1 MVYLISACL
10 LGEACRYDGKSKPIP
25 PAIAALAA
33 EHTLIPVCPE
43 VLGGLPT
50 PRPPAERQ
58 GERIVTCEGGDV
70 TDAYRRGAEEVLC
83 LCRLHGAAGVI
94 LKNMSPSC
102 GTRGIY
108 DGSFTRTR
116 TEGLGVTAALLLA
129 EGIAI
134 LDEDGCAARTEEK

>member
-10 LGEACRYDGKSKPIP
+10 LGIPCRYDGAKKPISP
-25 PAIAALAA
+25 EIAALMA

-58 GERIVTCEGGDV
+58 GERIVTCEGSDV
-70 TDAYRRGAEEVLC
+70 TEAYRRGAEEVLR

-94 LKNMSPSC
+94 LKDLSPSC
-102 GTRGIY
+102 GTNGIY

-116 TEGLGVTAALLLA
+116 VTGLGVTAELLFSA
-129 EGIAI
+129 GIPI
-134 LDEDGCAARTEEK
+134 LDEGGRAEEPKEK

>member
-10 LGEACRYDGKSKPIP
+10 LGEACRYDGQSKPIP

-70 TDAYRRGAEEVLC
+70 TDAYRRGAEEVLR

-134 LDEDGCAARTEEK
+134 LDEDGCAAMTEEK